1 MSHWLVCGAGHWG
14 TALAVYLAGRAIPTQ
29 LWGHRREHL
38 PGMGGDLAPIFPGV
52 PLPASLQVTAE
63 LEPAL
68 TDAEVWLI
76 AVPSHALRGLLRRLR
91 GSMVPPPL
99 ALVLASKGLELDT
112 GARLDEVVAEEFP
125 GVPLLVLSGPSFAQD
140 MLAGR
145 PLAMTLAGRDDG
157 IREAIRQRLRS
168 AQLRLYPSA
177 DVAGVCLAGAIKNVL
192 AIAAGICDGLGLGES
207 ARAALITRGLA
218 ELQRIG
224 TALGGQPETFTGL
237 AGAGDL
243 ILTAS
248 SDLSRNRRLGVA
260 LGQGLGLEA
269 ARAQI
274 GEEVEGVRSSRALYG
289 LALRLGVEAPISEQV
304 YRVLYQGESPQR
316 ASVALM
322 QRGLEGA
329 APITPHRDMG

>member
-14 TALAVYLAGRAIPTQ
+14 TALAVYTARRGIPTQ

-38 PGMGGDLAPIFPGV
+38 PGKHGDLGPIFPGV
-52 PLPASLQVTAE
+52 SVPPALRVVAE

-68 TDAEVWLI
+68 SAAEVWLI
-76 AVPSHALRGLLRRLR
+76 AVPSHALRGLLQRLR
-91 GSMVPPPL
+91 ATGAPAPRAIL
-99 ALVLASKGLELDT
+99 LASKGLELDT
-112 GARLDEVVAEEFP
+112 GARLDEVVREESP
-125 GVPLLVLSGPSFAQD
+125 QLPLMVLSGPSFAQD
-140 MLAGR
+140 LLFGR
-145 PLAMTLAGRDDG
+145 PLAMTLAGTDTELRD
-157 IREAIRQRLRS
+157 AFLHRLRS

-218 ELQRIG
+218 ELARMG
-224 TALGGQPETFTGL
+224 TALGGRPETFTGL

-260 LGQGLGLEA
+260 IGQGLGLAA
-269 ARAQI
+269 ARDRI
-274 GEEVEGVRSSRALYG
+274 GEEVEGVRSCRALYQ
-289 LALRLGVEAPISEQV
+289 LAQRLGVDAPISEQV
-304 YRVLYQGESPQR
+304 YRVLYEGESPQR
-316 ASVALM
+316 ASMALM
-322 QRGLEGA
+322 QRGLEDGA
-329 APITPHRDMG
+329 PAAGLRRVD